1 MANILIAVGTLYPMQ
16 EWALSWELLWK
27 QYFVINYFYKMVCK
41 FIKNRHY
48 GTYAVSKIILVYNSC
63 S

>member
-1 MANILIAVGTLYPMQ
+1 MANILMAVGTLYPMQ

-27 QYFVINYFYKMVCK
+27 QYFVINCFYKMVCK

-48 GTYAVSKIILVYNSC
+48 GTYAVSKIILGI
-63 S
+63 

>member
-1 MANILIAVGTLYPMQ
+1 MANILMAVGTLYPMQ

-27 QYFVINYFYKMVCK
+27 QYFVINCFYKMVCK